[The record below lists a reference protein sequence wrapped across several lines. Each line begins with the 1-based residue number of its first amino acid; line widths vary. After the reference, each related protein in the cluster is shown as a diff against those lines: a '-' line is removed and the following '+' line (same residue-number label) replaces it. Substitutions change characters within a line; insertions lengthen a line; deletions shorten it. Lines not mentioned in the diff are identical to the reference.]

1 MLPKRSRSARVAQ
14 EGPNRAPRWTQQ
26 GELELPFRAIRPKIT
41 PEAANRPPRGPQ
53 GAPRRPQNGSQEA
66 PKMPPGGPRRP
77 LGCPQETP
85 KRLPTEFR
93 ETSTETP
100 RCVYEASGPQLR
112 HIPLIDPGPPS
123 GRLRGPRIWR
133 FRVWGFGRF
142 RFFGFPT
149 LQDGPRG
156 PQGRLNDA
164 QEAPKTA
171 PGRPKRA

>member
-26 GELELPFRAIRPKIT
+26 GELELSFRAICPKIT
-41 PEAANRPPRGPQ
+41 PHRQQAPKRPPRGPKRPPKRF
-53 GAPRRPQNGSQEA
+53 PRGPQEA
-66 PKMPPGGPRRP
+66 PGRPQQAPGK
-77 LGCPQETP
+77 PQETP

-123 GRLRGPRIWR
+123 GRLQEPRIKR
-133 FRVWGFGRF
+133 FRVWGFASF

-149 LQDGPRG
+149 LHDGPRG
-156 PQGRLNDA
+156 PQDRLKEA